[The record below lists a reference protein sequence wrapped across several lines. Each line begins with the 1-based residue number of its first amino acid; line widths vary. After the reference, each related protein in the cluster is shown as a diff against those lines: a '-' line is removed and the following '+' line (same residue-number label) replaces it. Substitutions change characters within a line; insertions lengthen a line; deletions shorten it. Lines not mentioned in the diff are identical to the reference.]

1 MGKKHFFDKFE
12 NVIKM
17 LRIFWVLLFVLFVF
31 DFFIKKHPFFAFEE
45 WPGFYAVFGF
55 VAYTF
60 IVILAKHFLRPI
72 VKREEDYYD

>member
-1 MGKKHFFDKFE
+1 MEKKYFFDKFE

-17 LRIFWVLLFVLFVF
+17 LRIFWVLLFVLFVI
-31 DFFIKKHPFFAFEE
+31 DLFIQKHPFFSFEE

-60 IVILAKHFLRPI
+60 IVIIAKHLLRPI

>member
-1 MGKKHFFDKFE
+1 MEKKYFFDKFE

-17 LRIFWVLLFVLFVF
+17 LRIFWVLLFVLFVI
-31 DFFIKKHPFFAFEE
+31 DLFIQKHPFFSFEE
-45 WPGFYAVFGF
+45 WTGFYAVFGF

-60 IVILAKHFLRPI
+60 IVIIAKHLLRPI